1 MKRFAVALALAAS
14 LALVACAKKTTVD
27 DVINK
32 AMQAQ
37 GGVEA
42 LAAIQDQVS
51 TWDSE
56 AMVPQGEEMVP
67 MQSEM
72 VITYK
77 RPNKIKFE
85 GKAPDGTIVWETV
98 FDGTNGWQYMHGMG
112 VRDMTTDELNETIS
126 MAETW
131 IDGWHNYAEKG
142 LKLAML
148 VDTTMNGMTY
158 NVIEVTDKFGNVSRN
173 YCNAQTGMVERME
186 AAMTDAMTQ
195 TKKPGVMTFSDYASH
210 NGFMMAGKVASYDD
224 KGAMMFES
232 TLKDLKNNV
241 GVTDDAFAKPMPM
254 EHPSMEPPSEQ
265 PTQSK
270 TSGT

>member
-1 MKRFAVALALAAS
+1 MKRFAVVLALTAS

-27 DVINK
+27 DLVNK
-32 AMQAQ
+32 MTQAQ

-51 TWDSE
+51 TWDSK

-72 VITYK
+72 IITYK

-85 GKAPDGTIVWETV
+85 GKTPDGMVVWATV
-98 FDGTNGWQYMHGMG
+98 FDGTNGWQYMAGMG
-112 VRDMTTDELNETIS
+112 VREMTPDEINETVA

-142 LKLAML
+142 LKLAMGA
-148 VDTTMNGMTY
+148 DTTMNGMTY
-158 NVIEVTDKFGNVSRN
+158 HVIEATDKFGNVSTN

-195 TKKPGVMTFSDYASH
+195 QKKPSVMTFTEYASH

-224 KGAMMFES
+224 TGAMVFES

-254 EHPSMEPPSEQ
+254 EHPSMEHPSEH
-265 PTQSK
+265 PAERK